1 MSDDETTRILSR
13 KSKLGN
19 VDLTQTSPMAGHVK
33 DSRSQE
39 EDEHTRIYRPK
50 SKNTTTESKSIG
62 ETVDNNFATDPVVG
76 WLVVVSGPGRGHF
89 AKLGYGVNSIGR
101 GAEDRVTLDF
111 GDEEISRQG
120 HAMLTYDTKGKKFY
134 VQHGGGIN
142 LTYLGDTPV
151 LQPHEIKGRE
161 IICIGNTHLCFIP
174 FCGSDF
180 EWNSQ

>member
-1 MSDDETTRILSR
+1 MSDDETTRILPR
-13 KSKLGN
+13 KNILGGG
-19 VDLTQTSPMAGHVK
+19 DLTKTSPIGGLVK
-33 DSRSQE
+33 NNRSQTG
-39 EDEHTRIYRPK
+39 DEHTRIFRPK
-50 SKNTTTESKSIG
+50 QKSTTADLESTG
-62 ETVDNNFATDPVVG
+62 ETIDDFTTDPVVG

-101 GAEDRVTLDF
+101 GAQDRVTLDF

-134 VQHGGGIN
+134 IQHGGGIN
-142 LTYLGDTPV
+142 LTYLGNTPV

-161 IICIGNTHLCFIP
+161 IICIGNTNLCFIP

-180 EWNSQ
+180 EWNTE